1 MKEIFTYMFNQDNCV
16 KKISF
21 FYGIIFAAT
30 VILNFAAMYSPNNML
45 GEVTFL
51 FFVFTFFGIL
61 ALFLPCGYAV
71 LNIKNH
77 IDKKNELPNFDFNKI
92 FITGFK
98 FLVAFLILA
107 SIIAVIF
114 FILGSL
120 NILFAHKHLSAL
132 SFLVATTSFMITFI
146 VLFLLNASVYR
157 FAKTN
162 DILAFVKLSDLNNM
176 INKNVNK
183 YFLSF
188 ILSTVILVTVFSAKY
203 FLALY
208 LIFYGILGLVIY
220 SIVLSVIL
228 VYLTLVYTK
237 VIANSLEE

>member
-1 MKEIFTYMFNQDNCV
+1 MKEIFTYMFNQDNWV

-21 FYGIIFAAT
+21 FYGIIFVTT

-45 GEVTFL
+45 GELTFL
-51 FFVFTFFGIL
+51 FFVFLFSGIL
-61 ALFLPCGYAV
+61 ALFLPCGYSV

-77 IDKKNELPNFDFNKI
+77 IDKKDGLPDFDFNKI

-98 FLVAFLILA
+98 FSVAFLIFA

-114 FILGSL
+114 YILGSL

-132 SFLVATTSFMITFI
+132 SFLVATTSFLITFI

-162 DILAFVKLSDLNNM
+162 DILAFIKISDLNSM

-188 ILSTVILVTVFSAKY
+188 ILSTVILVTVFLAKY
-203 FLALY
+203 FMAMY
-208 LIFYGILGLVIY
+208 LIFYGIFGLVIY
-220 SIVLSVIL
+220 SLILSIVLT
-228 VYLTLVYTK
+228 YLILVYTK